1 MFTADEVFTT
11 ARARK
16 LILASMEKAYGI
28 LLKESSV
35 EALDN
40 RLDWFERYSVI
51 MHRFSEA
58 LKNCEDSGGAR

>member
-11 ARARK
+11 ARARRI
-16 LILASMEKAYGI
+16 ILESMEKASDI

-58 LKNCEDSGGAR
+58 MKNCEDSGGTR